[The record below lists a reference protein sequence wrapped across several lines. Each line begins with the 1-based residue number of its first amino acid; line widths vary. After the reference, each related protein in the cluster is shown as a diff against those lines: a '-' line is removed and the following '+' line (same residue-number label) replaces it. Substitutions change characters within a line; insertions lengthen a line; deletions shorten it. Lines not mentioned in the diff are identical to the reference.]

1 MNNSL
6 VQQEA
11 SKPVITYLFKNLLIE
26 MKGFKYHITMKGFQ
40 SKQKENSGRV
50 FDAIYFN
57 STANVVIN
65 LNKYG
70 LDKSF
75 REILYRLDNWINEDP
90 AWIIE
95 YIDGE
100 FINIY
105 IYNPLWRSTYIELR
119 DKLKY
124 PI

>member
-1 MNNSL
+1 M
-6 VQQEA
+6 
-11 SKPVITYLFKNLLIE
+11 
-26 MKGFKYHITMKGFQ
+26 
-40 SKQKENSGRV
+40 
-50 FDAIYFN
+50 DAIYFN

-65 LNKYG
+65 LNEYG

-75 REILYRLDNWINEDP
+75 RENLYRLDNWINEDP

-105 IYNPLWRSTYIELR
+105 IYNPL
-119 DKLKY
+119 
-124 PI
+124 

>member
-1 MNNSL
+1 M
-6 VQQEA
+6 
-11 SKPVITYLFKNLLIE
+11 
-26 MKGFKYHITMKGFQ
+26 
-40 SKQKENSGRV
+40 
-50 FDAIYFN
+50 DAIYFN

-70 LDKSF
+70 LCKSF
-75 REILYRLDNWINEDP
+75 REILYRLDNWINEEPD
-90 AWIIE
+90 WITE

-105 IYNPLWRSTYIELR
+105 IYNPLSRSTYIELA

-124 PI
+124 PIKVLINTKNDKNKCFFWCHVVHLNP